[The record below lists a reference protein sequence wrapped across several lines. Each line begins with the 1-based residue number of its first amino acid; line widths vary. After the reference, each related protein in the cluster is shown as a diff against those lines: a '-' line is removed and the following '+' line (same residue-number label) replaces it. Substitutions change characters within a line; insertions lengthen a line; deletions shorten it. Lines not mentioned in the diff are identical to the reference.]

1 MFTGKEKALG
11 LEEELLLMHFLV
23 LEINMSYTNTK
34 AEARTSKFPC
44 VKS

>member
-11 LEEELLLMHFLV
+11 LEEELILMHFLV
-23 LEINMSYTNTK
+23 LGTNMSYRNKK
-34 AEARTSKFPC
+34 AEARTSRFPC